1 MTTSNESKP
10 STILPASP
18 KPEVVVRAENVP
30 ELIRYF
36 QSLARTG
43 GADKYGVRHVL
54 FDLRGP
60 DWSLWPQSRDIK
72 RIILV
77 YQAKG
82 QGEGSPGTGPTV
94 VG

>member
-18 KPEVVVRAENVP
+18 KPEIVIKAEVVP

-43 GADKYGVRHVL
+43 GADKYGTRHVL
-54 FDLRGP
+54 FDLGAP

-77 YQAKG
+77 YQAKT
-82 QGEGSPGTGPTV
+82 QGDKHGTGPTV